1 VLCYPCLPPLLPM
14 LSPRSY
20 FWLLLSVAA
29 VALRNSR
36 MLTDITGEGRVHV
49 PGHSLMLCLA

>member
-1 VLCYPCLPPLLPM
+1 M